1 MLDKIFCKIGYWF
14 FPNTSNDYRPKFL
27 ASRFL
32 YIYAVSLVFLKLAV
46 IPFFACFPFTKIFAD
61 LTQTSLFNITN
72 ETRVEMGLN
81 SLAENIELDE
91 AALLKAKDIIE
102 NDYFSHTSP
111 SGLSPWYWFQ
121 QTGYSFKYAGE
132 NLAIGFLDSEE
143 VNQAW
148 LDSPSHRENLLNEDY
163 TEMGLAVLTGDYQGQ
178 ETTVVVQM
186 FGTPKGTT
194 IVENAVTTNTGEQ
207 QTVTETILPVEI
219 AGQATEIVS
228 VTEGNETFLA
238 ETTTEAAVAEN
249 ASGTIQTREVLSAYI
264 ENTSEEKESF
274 IYKLF
279 AFVSS
284 KYYTVLEQILYG
296 SIIVIAFL
304 LVITVLF
311 DVFVYKA
318 YEIQYKDIFLKALG
332 FCAIVAIL
340 ILFDKEIVIS
350 LIPRSFNIY

>member
-1 MLDKIFCKIGYWF
+1 
-14 FPNTSNDYRPKFL
+14 
-27 ASRFL
+27 
-32 YIYAVSLVFLKLAV
+32 VFLKLAV
-46 IPFFACFPFTKIFAD
+46 IPFFACFPFTKIFDD
-61 LTQTSLFNITN
+61 LTQTSLFDLTN
-72 ETRVEMGLN
+72 ETRVERGLN
-81 SLAENIELDE
+81 PLTESAKLDE
-91 AALLKAKDIIE
+91 AALLKARDIME
-102 NDYFSHTSP
+102 NDYFAHTSP

-163 TEMGLAVLTGDYQGQ
+163 TEIGLAVLTGNYQGQ

-186 FGTPKGTT
+186 FGTPKSQTVA
-194 IVENAVTTNTGEQ
+194 VENSIKTNNETQQAVSENTFPA
-207 QTVTETILPVEI
+207 ET
-219 AGQATEIVS
+219 AGQATETIS
-228 VTEGNETFLA
+228 NIEENETPLVESA
-238 ETTTEAAVAEN
+238 TEPVAAGNTSE
-249 ASGTIQTREVLSAYI
+249 TIQNKEVLSAYI
-264 ENTSEEKESF
+264 ENASEGKESF

-296 SIIVIAFL
+296 SIIVITLL

-311 DVFVYKA
+311 DIFVYKA

-332 FCAIVAIL
+332 FCAIVAVL
-340 ILFDKEIVIS
+340 ILFDKEIVMS
-350 LIPRSFNIY
+350 LIPHSFKIY